1 MDDVTNDDRAAW
13 AAEALAAYNA
23 AAPDQLLPVP
33 EQAERVRLGV
43 IAAETLA
50 RATRWQRS
58 EWIVNDQ
65 ESADEVIGDLFTYI
79 FLLADGRAT
88 PDQLTRAAEE
98 LRSTQYPVTLGA
110 ACEVAAADVERV
122 AAMLAACMDAAE
134 HFGCDV
140 PAMLHSAQQFAEE
153 TKAEEAYDNA

>member
-1 MDDVTNDDRAAW
+1 MDDVTNADRAAW
-13 AAEALAAYNA
+13 AAEALAAYND

-33 EQAERVRLGV
+33 EQAQRVRLGI

-58 EWIVNDQ
+58 EWTVNDQ
-65 ESADEVIGDLFTYI
+65 ESADEVIGDLFAYI
-79 FLLADGRAT
+79 FMLSDGRAT

-98 LRSTQYPVTLGA
+98 MRSTHYPVTLTA
-110 ACEVAAADVERV
+110 VCEVTAADVERV

-134 HFGCDV
+134 HFGCDL
-140 PAMLHSAQQFAEE
+140 PGMLHSARQFAEE
-153 TKAEEAYDNA
+153 TKTEEAYDNA

>member
-1 MDDVTNDDRAAW
+1 MDDVTNADRAEW
-13 AAEALAAYNA
+13 AARALAAYNE
-23 AAPDQLLPVP
+23 AAPDPLLPVP

-50 RATRWQRS
+50 RVTRWNSR
-58 EWIVNDQ
+58 EWTVVDQ
-65 ESADEVIGDLFTYI
+65 ESADEVIGDLFAYI

-98 LRSTQYPVTLGA
+98 LRSTQYPVTFSALG
-110 ACEVAAADVERV
+110 EVAAADVERV

-134 HFGCDV
+134 HFGCDAL
-140 PAMLHSAQQFAEE
+140 AMLRSAENFTEE
-153 TKAEEAYDNA
+153 SKAEEAYDNA